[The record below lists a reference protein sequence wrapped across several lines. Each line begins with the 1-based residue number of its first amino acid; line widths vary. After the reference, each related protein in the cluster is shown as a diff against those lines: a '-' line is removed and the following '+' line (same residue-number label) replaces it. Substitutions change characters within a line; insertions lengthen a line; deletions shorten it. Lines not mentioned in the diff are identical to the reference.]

1 MQSVTHKTE
10 IYCDMD
16 GVLVDFVTGAL
27 KLCSLI
33 LDSNSNGK
41 FFQEVILKSKTIK
54 SSIKEIIDSYGKEW
68 RPETDKDLDIPSVK
82 KLMFAAISYFPGD
95 FFENLLPLKDGTEL
109 LWKYLNSTK
118 LKLKVNI
125 LSAPIHARK
134 FSGCVKTAAVGKN
147 TWVNRW
153 LNPAPSS
160 VIIVPAREKQ
170 KFAIS
175 EDGTPNILIDDRAE
189 TIDSWNSRGG
199 IGILHIPH
207 DSVSTIKLLENKFL
221 LENKVLLHYKNDI

>member
-1 MQSVTHKTE
+1 MQSINHKTE

-33 LDSNSNGK
+33 LDFNSNSNGK
-41 FFQEVILKSKTIK
+41 FVQEVILKSKTIR

-68 RPETDKDLDIPSVK
+68 RPGTDKDLDIPSVK
-82 KLMFAAISYFPGD
+82 RLMFATISYFPGD

-118 LKLKVNI
+118 LKLKLKVNI

-134 FSGCVKTAAVGKN
+134 FSGCVKTAAVGKK
-147 TWVNRW
+147 TWVKRW
-153 LNPAPSS
+153 LKTAPSS

-175 EDGTPNILIDDRAE
+175 EDGTPNILIDDRSE

-207 DSVSTIKLLENKFL
+207 DSDSTIKILKEKLEK
-221 LENKVLLHYKNDI
+221 